1 MKQATNYSKGTIRID
16 REGIWYHEDV
26 EITHKRTVALFNK
39 SISVNKKG
47 GYYLNCDKKPV
58 SIVVDDVAFFV
69 TGLTKKGKNYQIKL
83 SDGTQEP
90 LDIKTIDIG
99 DANQLYCS
107 IKDSN
112 VKALFERK
120 VYYELM
126 KGLAVRDGYYG
137 LVIEDL
143 FYPLQSVEGVSFYK
157 SQGVKKTLRQAQGKK
172 VVKKSTTKK
181 VVKKTEKKKVAK
193 KPVKKK
199 TVKKKVALRLRSG
212 QAKKV
217 AKNPAKK
224 KVVKKPAKKTLVK
237 KPVKKK
243 TAKKVAKKSMAKEI
257 LKRSIKKKAPP
268 KKTRKK

>member
-1 MKQATNYSKGTIRID
+1 MTKTANYNKGTIRLSS
-16 REGIWYHEDV
+16 EGIWYHEDV

-39 SISVNKKG
+39 SISVDEKG

-69 TGLTKKGKNYQIKL
+69 TGLTKNGNNYQIKL

-90 LDIKTIDIG
+90 LDVKTIDIG

-137 LVIEDL
+137 LVVEDL
-143 FYPLQSVEGVSFYK
+143 FYPLQSVEGVSVYK
-157 SQGVKKTLRQAQGKK
+157 SQEVKKKPAKKTLRQAQGKK
-172 VVKKSTTKK
+172 VVKKK

-199 TVKKKVALRLRSG
+199 AVKKIV
-212 QAKKV
+212 AKKV
-217 AKNPAKK
+217 TK
-224 KVVKKPAKKTLVK
+224 
-237 KPVKKK
+237 
-243 TAKKVAKKSMAKEI
+243 KKVAKKAAKKSKVKEI
-257 LKRSIKKKAPP
+257 LKRSIKKKVTA